1 MQTITA
7 RENVLPVGELI
18 ISNEQAAPQVTV
30 NKVAERFFSTTDLD
44 ALAVVEGYEPV
55 GLVTRT
61 KLLFALFRRFGFE
74 LYGKHPII
82 AIADTTPLIVPENE
96 RLDVVIDKALE
107 RTPQDIYDEIIV
119 TTPDGAY
126 KGLLSVKQLVIQQS
140 NALANSVLQKEMAS
154 ARAQELEKINQ
165 VKSQFLANVTHELR
179 SPVNAIIGLAELLRM
194 SADKGSIEQ
203 IKERLS
209 FMISSATNLR
219 TVITNI
225 LDLSKIDAGKM
236 EVTQQEVNAVSLLA
250 EIAETTRILLGK
262 KPVVVQLNA
271 PVMAMTINTDPIKL
285 RQVLMNLVSNAAK
298 FTETGRIEI
307 TLSIIGSSLVIA
319 ISDTGIGIKE
329 EDLHKLFTA
338 FSQIEDAKTKKHEGT
353 GLGLTIS
360 KNLVELIGGTISITS
375 TYGKGTTFIVSLPL
389 CQLPSPLL
397 LSPGGRGNEGE
408 GALSYERQRG
418 LYNAE

>member
-1 MQTITA
+1 MQTLTGQ
-7 RENVLPVGELI
+7 EVLPVGELI
-18 ISNEQAAPQVTV
+18 VSNAEVTPQTFVD
-30 NKVAERFFSTTDLD
+30 KVAQRFFSTTDLD
-44 ALAVVEGYEPV
+44 AITLIEGREPI

-61 KLLFALFRRFGFE
+61 KLFFTLFRRFGFE
-74 LYGKHPII
+74 LYGKYPVI
-82 AIADTTPLIVPENE
+82 AIADTTPLIVPANE

-107 RTPQDIYDEIIV
+107 RPPQDIYDEIIV
-119 TTPDGAY
+119 ADDQGCYT
-126 KGLLSVKQLVIQQS
+126 GLLSVKQLVIQQS
-140 NALANSVLQKEMAS
+140 NALASSLLQKEIAS

-225 LDLSKIDAGKM
+225 LDLSKIEAGKM
-236 EVTQQEVNAVSLLA
+236 EVLHQQVNAVPIIS
-250 EIAETTRILLGK
+250 EMAETARIFLGK
-262 KPVVVQLNA
+262 KPVTVMVTAPGL
-271 PVMAMTINTDPIKL
+271 PVMINTDPIKL
-285 RQVLMNLVSNAAK
+285 RQILMNLVSNAAK
-298 FTETGRIEI
+298 FTESGRIEI
-307 TLSIIGSSLVIA
+307 TLSILGSSLMIA
-319 ISDTGIGIKE
+319 VSDTGIGIQE

-338 FSQIEDAKTKKHEGT
+338 FSQVEDAKTKQHEGT

-360 KNLVELIGGTISITS
+360 KNLAELINGTISITS
-375 TYGKGTTFIVSLPL
+375 TYGKGTTFVVSLPL
-389 CQLPSPLL
+389 QSAE
-397 LSPGGRGNEGE
+397 N
-408 GALSYERQRG
+408 QRE

>member
-1 MQTITA
+1 MQTLTA

-18 ISNEQAAPQVTV
+18 ISNELTTPQTTV

-44 ALAVVEGYEPV
+44 AMAVVEGNEPV

-61 KLLFALFRRFGFE
+61 KLLFSLFRRFGFE

-82 AIADTTPLIVPENE
+82 VIADTTPLIVPENE

-119 TTPDGAY
+119 TSPDGAY

-140 NALANSVLQKEMAS
+140 NALANSVLQKEVAS

-225 LDLSKIDAGKM
+225 LDLSKIEAGRM
-236 EVTQQEVNAVSLLA
+236 EVAQQEVDAVSFVA
-250 EIAETTRILLGK
+250 ELAETTRILIGK
-262 KPVVVQLNA
+262 KPVAVEVRA
-271 PVMAMTINTDPIKL
+271 PAMALMVTTDPIKL

-298 FTETGRIEI
+298 FTEAGRIEI
-307 TLSIIGSSLVIA
+307 TLSIIGSNLVIA

-338 FSQIEDAKTKKHEGT
+338 FSQIEDAKTKTHEGT

-389 CQLPSPLL
+389 K
-397 LSPGGRGNEGE
+397 NM
-408 GALSYERQRG
+408 ERQGG
-418 LYNAE
+418 LYSAE

>member
-1 MQTITA
+1 MQT
-7 RENVLPVGELI
+7 
-18 ISNEQAAPQVTV
+18 VTV
-30 NKVAERFFSTTDLD
+30 QENALLVGKLITSDDRVTPQTIVNNVAERFFNTTELD
-44 ALAVVEGYEPV
+44 AIAVVDGKEPV

-61 KLLFALFRRFGFE
+61 KLLFTLFRRFGFE
-74 LYGKHPII
+74 LYGKHPVI
-82 AIADTTPLIVPENE
+82 AITDTTPLIVPENE

-107 RTPQDIYDEIIV
+107 RPPQDIYDEIIV
-119 TTPDGAY
+119 TCPKGFY
-126 KGLLSVKQLVIQQS
+126 RGLLSVKQLVIQQS

-165 VKSQFLANVTHELR
+165 IKSQFLANVTHELR
-179 SPVNAIIGLAELLRM
+179 SPVNAIIGLAELLRVG
-194 SADKGSIEQ
+194 AEKGSIEQ

-225 LDLSKIDAGKM
+225 LDLSKIEAGKM
-236 EVTQQEVNAVSLLA
+236 EVAHQEVNAVPLIA

-262 KPVVVQLNA
+262 KPVTVEVTA
-271 PVMAMTINTDPIKL
+271 PAIPVMINTDPGKL
-285 RQVLMNLVSNAAK
+285 RQILINLVSNAAK
-298 FTETGRIEI
+298 FTETGRIGI
-307 TLSIIGSSLVIA
+307 TLSILGSSLRIG
-319 ISDTGIGIKE
+319 ISDTGIGIQE

-338 FSQIEDAKTKKHEGT
+338 FSQVEDAKTKQHEGT

-360 KNLVELIGGTISITS
+360 KNLAELIGGTISITS
-375 TYGKGTTFIVSLPL
+375 AYGKGTTFAVSLPL
-389 CQLPSPLL
+389 RQLPSPLP
-397 LSPGGRGNEGE
+397 LSPGGRGNKGE

>member
-1 MQTITA
+1 MKTIPA
-7 RENVLPVGELI
+7 LKKMLSVGELI
-18 ISNEQAAPQVTV
+18 ISNEQTTPQDLV
-30 NKVAERFFSTTDLD
+30 NNVADRFFSTTELD
-44 ALAVVEGYEPV
+44 AIAVVEDDDPV
-55 GLVTRT
+55 GLITRP
-61 KLLFALFRRFGFE
+61 KLLFTLFRRFGFE

-82 AIADTTPLIVPENE
+82 AIADTTPLIVPDNE

-119 TTPDGAY
+119 TSATGAY

-140 NALANSVLQKEMAS
+140 NALASSVLQKEIAN
-154 ARAQELEKINQ
+154 ARAHELEKINQ

-225 LDLSKIDAGKM
+225 LDLSKIEAGKM
-236 EVTQQEVNAVSLLA
+236 ETAYQDVNVVPLIN
-250 EIAETTRILLGK
+250 EIAETTRIFLGK
-262 KPVVVQLNA
+262 KPVIVEVSA
-271 PVMAMTINTDPIKL
+271 PAFPVIMTTDPIKL

-298 FTETGRIEI
+298 FTDSGSIGLE
-307 TLSIIGSSLVIA
+307 LSIVGNSMAIA
-319 ISDTGIGIKE
+319 VSDTGIGIKE
-329 EDLHKLFTA
+329 EDLGKLFTA
-338 FSQIEDAKTKKHEGT
+338 FGQIEDAKTKIHEGT

-360 KNLVELIGGTISITS
+360 KNLVELIGGTISLSSI
-375 TYGKGTTFIVSLPL
+375 YGKGTTFVVSLPL
-389 CQLPSPLL
+389 QNTEYQ
-397 LSPGGRGNEGE
+397 GGVHHADEEKGTR
-408 GALSYERQRG
+408 S
-418 LYNAE
+418 

>member
-1 MQTITA
+1 MQTMTA

-18 ISNEQAAPQVTV
+18 ISNEQTTPQTTV

-44 ALAVVEGYEPV
+44 AIAVVEGNEPV

-61 KLLFALFRRFGFE
+61 KLLFTLFRRFGFE

-82 AIADTTPLIVPENE
+82 AIADTSPLIVPGDE
-96 RLDVVIDKALE
+96 RLDVVIDKALD
-107 RTPQDIYDEIIV
+107 RTPQDIYDEIVV
-119 TTPDGAY
+119 TSPGGAY

-140 NALANSVLQKEMAS
+140 NALASSVLQKEIAS
-154 ARAQELEKINQ
+154 ARAKELEKINQ

-219 TVITNI
+219 TIITNI
-225 LDLSKIDAGKM
+225 LDLSKIEAGKM
-236 EVTQQEVNAVSLLA
+236 EVVRQEVDAVSLIA
-250 EIAETTRILLGK
+250 EIAETTRILIGK
-262 KPVVVQLNA
+262 KPVTVEVAA
-271 PVMAMTINTDPIKL
+271 PAVAVMISTDPVKL
-285 RQVLMNLVSNAAK
+285 RQILMNLASNAAK
-298 FTETGRIEI
+298 FTESGRIELA
-307 TLSIIGSSLVIA
+307 LSILGSSLAIA
-319 ISDTGIGIKE
+319 VSDTGIGIKE
-329 EDLHKLFTA
+329 EDLGRLFAA
-338 FSQIEDAKTKKHEGT
+338 FSQIEDAKTKTHEGT

-360 KNLVELIGGTISITS
+360 KNLAELIGGAISITS

-389 CQLPSPLL
+389 
-397 LSPGGRGNEGE
+397 
-408 GALSYERQRG
+408 
-418 LYNAE
+418 

>member
-1 MQTITA
+1 MQTVTVQENALLVGKLIT
-7 RENVLPVGELI
+7 
-18 ISNEQAAPQVTV
+18 SNDQVTPQAIV
-30 NKVAERFFSTTDLD
+30 NNVAERFFSTTELD
-44 ALAVVEGYEPV
+44 AIALVEGKEPV

-61 KLLFALFRRFGFE
+61 KLLFTLFRRFGFE
-74 LYGKHPII
+74 LYGKHPVIV
-82 AIADTTPLIVPENE
+82 IADTTPLIVPEDE

-107 RTPQDIYDEIIV
+107 RQPQDIYDEIIV
-119 TTPDGAY
+119 TCPKGLY
-126 KGLLSVKQLVIQQS
+126 RGLLSVKQLVIQQS
-140 NALANSVLQKEMAS
+140 NALATSVLQKEMAS

-225 LDLSKIDAGKM
+225 LDLSKIEAGKM
-236 EVTQQEVNAVSLLA
+236 EVAHQEFNAVSLIA

-262 KPVVVQLNA
+262 KPVSVEVLA
-271 PVMAMTINTDPIKL
+271 PSLPVMITTDPVKL
-285 RQVLMNLVSNAAK
+285 RQILMNLASNAAK
-298 FTETGRIEI
+298 FTESGGIEI
-307 TLSIIGSSLVIA
+307 TLSILGSSLVIA

-338 FSQIEDAKTKKHEGT
+338 FSQVEDAKTKQHEGT

-375 TYGKGTTFIVSLPL
+375 AYGKGTTFVVTLPL
-389 CQLPSPLL
+389 LNMD
-397 LSPGGRGNEGE
+397 REG
-408 GALSYERQRG
+408 G
-418 LYNAE
+418 LYHAE